1 MSFEGWDTVFDDL
14 NLLAAQKQK
23 ARLSDTLIW
32 CIKMDLRRGIPAQLS
47 ERIQVHVRQSQ
58 ASGIVV

>member
-47 ERIQVHVRQSQ
+47 ERIHTSTQSQ
-58 ASGIVV
+58 GSGIIV